1 MLVKG
6 RNSSRAAAAADGC
19 RRMLSAMP
27 EDRFCN
33 GEMTRHALRVLDDLT
48 SLLREDRGYEYGAAM
63 PEKKTEEYA
72 DGKKS

>member
-1 MLVKG
+1 
-6 RNSSRAAAAADGC
+6 
-19 RRMLSAMP
+19 MLSAMP

-63 PEKKTEEYA
+63 TENRTGEGS
-72 DGKKS
+72 DVRKS